1 MKTIKIVSAS
11 RSLAEY
17 AKELDDQ
24 IVVVTDR
31 NKPFAAVVPLRN
43 VDRESLAL
51 SSHPEFLQIIAKS
64 RRQFAAGKTLS
75 LAEMRRAALPRR
87 TANKR
92 GGEREKFVARPSV
105 RRYSSVMAVRNP
117 TCTTDARRGL
127 DDLDHSGPEGISWVK
142 QIAPR

>member
-1 MKTIKIVSAS
+1 MKTIKLASAS
-11 RSLAEY
+11 RSLADY

-31 NKPFAAVVPLRN
+31 NKPVAAVVPLKN

-51 SSHPEFLQIIAKS
+51 SSHPEFLEIVAKS

-75 LAEMRRAALPRR
+75 LEEMRRAVLPRQ

-92 GGEREKFVARPSV
+92 MERTRKT
-105 RRYSSVMAVRNP
+105 RRSS
-117 TCTTDARRGL
+117 
-127 DDLDHSGPEGISWVK
+127 
-142 QIAPR
+142 

>member
-1 MKTIKIVSAS
+1 MKTIKLTSAS

-31 NKPFAAVVPLRN
+31 NKPVAAVVPLKN

-51 SSHPEFLQIIAKS
+51 SSHPEFLEIVAKS
-64 RRQFAAGKTLS
+64 RRQFAAGKTVS
-75 LAEMRRAALPRR
+75 LEEMRRAVLPRR

-92 GGEREKFVARPSV
+92 MERTPKK
-105 RRYSSVMAVRNP
+105 RRSS
-117 TCTTDARRGL
+117 
-127 DDLDHSGPEGISWVK
+127 
-142 QIAPR
+142 

>member
-1 MKTIKIVSAS
+1 MKTIKLGSAS

-31 NKPFAAVVPLRN
+31 NKPVAAVVPLRN

-51 SSHPEFLQIIAKS
+51 SSHPEFLEIVAKS
-64 RRQFAAGKTLS
+64 RRQFAAGKTVS
-75 LAEMRRAALPRR
+75 LEEMRRAVLPRR

-92 GGEREKFVARPSV
+92 MERTPKK
-105 RRYSSVMAVRNP
+105 RRSS
-117 TCTTDARRGL
+117 
-127 DDLDHSGPEGISWVK
+127 
-142 QIAPR
+142 

>member
-1 MKTIKIVSAS
+1 MKTIKLASAS

-31 NKPFAAVVPLRN
+31 NKPVAAVVPLKN

-51 SSHPEFLQIIAKS
+51 SSHPEFLEIVAKS
-64 RRQFAAGKTLS
+64 RRQFAAGKTVS
-75 LAEMRRAALPRR
+75 LEEMRRAVLPHR

-92 GGEREKFVARPSV
+92 MERTPKK
-105 RRYSSVMAVRNP
+105 RRSS
-117 TCTTDARRGL
+117 
-127 DDLDHSGPEGISWVK
+127 
-142 QIAPR
+142 

>member
-1 MKTIKIVSAS
+1 MKTIKLASAS

-31 NKPFAAVVPLRN
+31 KKPVAAVVPLKN
-43 VDRESLAL
+43 VDRECLAL
-51 SSHPEFLQIIAKS
+51 SLHPEFLEIIAKS

-75 LAEMRRAALPRR
+75 LEAMRRAVLPRR

-92 GGEREKFVARPSV
+92 MERTRKT
-105 RRYSSVMAVRNP
+105 RRSS
-117 TCTTDARRGL
+117 
-127 DDLDHSGPEGISWVK
+127 
-142 QIAPR
+142 